1 MKIKNTFAI
10 GCLVQWYEIEQIG
23 EYIESVKQSL
33 NQLENPNFII
43 NFATFIA
50 FLIIVMVVINIYDY
64 IKLMLPFWRIER
76 RYKKELESLR
86 KK

>member
-1 MKIKNTFAI
+1 MEFI
-10 GCLVQWYEIEQIG
+10 
-23 EYIESVKQSL
+23 L

-43 NFATFIA
+43 NFATLIA

>member
-1 MKIKNTFAI
+1 MEFILK
-10 GCLVQWYEIEQIG
+10 
-23 EYIESVKQSL
+23 
-33 NQLENPNFII
+33 QLENPNFII

-64 IKLMLPFWRIER
+64 IKLMLPFWRIEK

>member
-1 MKIKNTFAI
+1 M
-10 GCLVQWYEIEQIG
+10 
-23 EYIESVKQSL
+23 EYIL

-64 IKLMLPFWRIER
+64 IKLMLPFWRIEK

>member
-1 MKIKNTFAI
+1 MI
-10 GCLVQWYEIEQIG
+10 EILKQI
-23 EYIESVKQSL
+23 
-33 NQLENPNFII
+33 ENPSFII

-50 FLIIVMVVINIYDY
+50 FLIILMIVFTVYDY
-64 IKLMLPFWRIER
+64 IQTMRPFWEIEK

>member
-1 MKIKNTFAI
+1 M
-10 GCLVQWYEIEQIG
+10 
-23 EYIESVKQSL
+23 EYIL